1 MICYQKYT
9 SNNKKTPNKTHLRTN
24 LLHVARSV
32 ATIRDEAFLM
42 VATLENDFW
51 TFPSQSRSCLTLIQW
66 HQSEIIEAKNS
77 ICPRNCWSF
86 CMESDLYKGARGM
99 RTLMNG
105 LYIYNS
111 TYSYALNH
119 ETYLL
124 HATHVRLKKDRK
136 RKETHAHTYYYIY
149 YWYNM
154 HTKTHRKLAA
164 ITCGRQNMHHCN
176 KNSIV
181 VTPSL

>member
-105 LYIYNS
+105 LYIYIILRIV
-111 TYSYALNH
+111 T
-119 ETYLL
+119 LL
-124 HATHVRLKKDRK
+124 IMKHICFMPRMCVSRKTENGKKHTRTH
-136 RKETHAHTYYYIY
+136 TIIY
-149 YWYNM
+149 TIDIACTQK
-154 HTKTHRKLAA
+154 H
-164 ITCGRQNMHHCN
+164 IE
-176 KNSIV
+176 S
-181 VTPSL
+181 